1 MSAMPLALP
10 TIVDCCYDIYVVL
23 TVMHLHAQACQMLQG
38 RKRGQLEITEMITDM
53 KSYKG
58 SMAPFESPM
67 AVAGCLVDMHWP
79 RFASRPFQGHC
90 DSCTVGDI
98 PMSVTPDA
106 ADPEQAFMGRVQT
119 PSCSRFKVSTVGAM
133 AEIKSCL
140 QLQPPE
146 GL

>member
-1 MSAMPLALP
+1 
-10 TIVDCCYDIYVVL
+10 
-23 TVMHLHAQACQMLQG
+23 MLQG

-58 SMAPFESPM
+58 SMVPFESPM

-79 RFASRPFQGHC
+79 WFASRPFQGHC
-90 DSCTVGDI
+90 DNCTVGDI
-98 PMSVTPDA
+98 SMSVTPDA
-106 ADPEQAFMGRVQT
+106 ADPEQAFSFMGKVYT
-119 PSCSRFKVSTVGAM
+119 PSRSRLKVCTEGAM

-146 GL
+146 EV